1 MAKKNKCGNYAHKSK
16 IVDDIKF
23 ISTLEADFYE
33 KELKPLKE
41 QGIITQIDRQVTYIL
56 EDKYIIVDGKIIE
69 GSDPDFNK
77 IKRKTKAKTFSA
89 IKYTPDFNVTYADGS
104 YKIFECKG
112 KSTTDFE
119 IRKRLFLKKYPQ
131 YLDSFFV
138 VGQDKKEDKFM
149 DYYELVKLEK
159 ERKAEK
165 AKLKSEKKRNNK
177 TNKTNTK
184 RLKKNN

>member
-138 VGQDKKEDKFM
+138 IGQDKKEDKFM

-165 AKLKSEKKRNNK
+165 AKLKNEKGNK
-177 TNKTNTK
+177 KNNKTNTK
-184 RLKKNN
+184 RRKKNN